1 MIPIYK
7 YETKD
12 GIADVVRSSGSVV
25 YAAAAKAL
33 TLNDEE
39 TVKFQEMLKSDAMAN
54 PNQIDLF
61 YLESVLASVGWNQN
75 DDVFDAKEV
84 WAARHTPVDKQF
96 NYMHDET
103 DIIGHLTSSK
113 IVDFNGNMITEE
125 SQLPSQFDIV
135 VGSVL
140 YRKWS
145 DPQLQA
151 RMDRLIAEIQHSKWC
166 VSMECLFRNF
176 DYAII
181 TTKGEHKVLARNDE
195 TSFLTKHLRIYGGSG
210 EFEGHKIG
218 RLLRGFSFS
227 GKGLVDNPANP
238 RSKITTYND
247 KSEISSFTGA
257 AATVD
262 ELEIS
267 NVQENQMSGITQEQ
281 YDSLEA
287 KYKALEAKLAA
298 EAQKELDDAKATIAD
313 LEKQVAT
320 LTSELEASK
329 EVANAKD
336 ESIQAS
342 KAELEEVKVKLSEA
356 EAKLEEQALEAT
368 KASRMSQLLA
378 KVDEN
383 KAKTLVEKFAG
394 ASNEMFEALV
404 ESLPAKKMEDDMD
417 KKKKDKKAEC
427 SVKDDDSDDD
437 DEDDADASVDTDIDD
452 ASASDDADMSS
463 GGDDIPADKVAKAA
477 SWFTNHV
484 LRATANKKEG
494 E

>member
-7 YETKD
+7 YETQD
-12 GIADVVRSSGSVV
+12 GIAEAVRSSGRLVFAS
-25 YAAAAKAL
+25 AATALKLAEAQAAQ
-33 TLNDEE
+33 
-39 TVKFQEMLKSDAMAN
+39 FQQMLKTDAAAN

-75 DDVFDAKEV
+75 DDVFDPAEV
-84 WAARHTPVDKQF
+84 WAARQTPVDKQF

-113 IVDFNGNMITEE
+113 IVDLNGNVITSEDA
-125 SQLPSQFDIV
+125 LPPQFDIV

-140 YRKWS
+140 YKKWS
-145 DPQLQA
+145 DQQLQE
-151 RMDRLIAEIQHSKWC
+151 RMDKLIAEIIAGKWC

-181 TTKGEHKVLARNDE
+181 TAKGEHKVLARNDE
-195 TSFLTKHLRIYGGSG
+195 SSFLTKHLRIYGGTG
-210 EFEGHKIG
+210 EYEGNRIG
-218 RLLRGFSFS
+218 RLLRSFSFS
-227 GKGLVDNPANP
+227 GEGLVYNPANP
-238 RSKITTYND
+238 RSKITNFND

-267 NVQENQMSGITQEQ
+267 NVQENQMSGVTQEQ
-281 YDSLEA
+281 YDALEA
-287 KYKALEAKLAA
+287 KYQALLDGKAA

-313 LEKQVAT
+313 LEKKVAD
-320 LTSELEASK
+320 LQSELDASK

-336 ESIQAS
+336 ESIEAS
-342 KAELEEVKVKLSEA
+342 KAELEEAKAKLGEA
-356 EAKLEEQALEAT
+356 EAKLQAQEEEAV
-368 KASRMSQLLA
+368 KASRKAKLLA
-378 KVDEN
+378 KVDED
-383 KAKTLVEKFAG
+383 KADALVEKFAG
-394 ASNEMFEALV
+394 ASDEMFEALV
-404 ESLPAKKMEDDMD
+404 ESLPAKKMEDDKDM
-417 KKKKDKKAEC
+417 KKDKKAKC
-427 SVKDDDSDDD
+427 SADESEED
-437 DEDDADASVDTDIDD
+437 DEDADASVDTDIDD

-463 GGDDIPADKVAKAA
+463 GGDDVPADKVAKAA

>member
-7 YETKD
+7 YETQD
-12 GIADVVRSSGSVV
+12 GIADLVRSEASIV
-25 YAAAAKAL
+25 YASAATAL
-33 TLNDEE
+33 KLDIEE
-39 TVKFQEMLKSDAMAN
+39 AEKFQKMIQSDAAAN
-54 PNQIDLF
+54 PNQFDLF
-61 YLESVLASVGWNQN
+61 YLESILASVGWNQN
-75 DDVFDAKEV
+75 DDVFDPKEI
-84 WAARHTPVDKQF
+84 WAARQTPVDKQF

-113 IVDFNGNMITEE
+113 IVDFDGNLIADETK
-125 SQLPSQFDIV
+125 LPPQFDIV

-145 DPQLQA
+145 DPQLQE
-151 RMDRLIAEIQHSKWC
+151 RMDKLIAEIQHGKWC

-181 TTKGEHKVLARNDE
+181 TAKGEHKVLARDDE

-267 NVQENQMSGITQEQ
+267 NEELNRMTISQEQ
-281 YDSLEA
+281 YDALEA

-298 EAQKELDDAKATIAD
+298 EAQKELDAAKTTIAE

-329 EVANAKD
+329 EVAKAKD
-336 ESIQAS
+336 ESIDES
-342 KAELEEVKVKLSEA
+342 K
-356 EAKLEEQALEAT
+356 AKLEEVTAELGEAKAKLEAQEQEAI
-368 KASRMSQLLA
+368 KAARKAKLLA
-378 KVDEN
+378 KVEED
-383 KAKTLVEKFAG
+383 KADALVEKFAN
-394 ASNEMFEALV
+394 ASDEMFEALV

-417 KKKKDKKAEC
+417 KKKDKKAKC
-427 SVKDDDSDDD
+427 SADDDSDDD
-437 DEDDADASVDTDIDD
+437 DSDDADASLDTDIDD
-452 ASASDDADMSS
+452 AKASDDADMSS
-463 GGDDIPADKVAKAA
+463 GGDDIPADRVAKAA

-484 LRATANKKEG
+484 LRATANKNEG